1 MMIAGTDALSLPP
14 LLAASLPCVPT
25 FSREIYSTMKPAGK
39 IRLTVD
45 GRHRSG
51 NGRLPE
57 MERAISGNASPGP
70 LPRRDGVRCRQR
82 GARYRQHMF
91 PGLAWRT
98 SGNELAHAGN
108 GSFPAWGAH
117 TPGNDPADVDNGSYP
132 ARGEHTPENDRVD
145 VGKGSFPAWGASI
158 PGNGLLLVA
167 WHSMYC
173 CFGGFIVCCMRYHVL
188 C

>member
-1 MMIAGTDALSLPP
+1 MFSVCQPYVRIPP
-14 LLAASLPCVPT
+14 PFFLLL
-25 FSREIYSTMKPAGK
+25 
-39 IRLTVD
+39 RLQYVY

-57 MERAISGNASPGP
+57 MEHAISGNASPGP

-132 ARGEHTPENDRVD
+132 ARGEHTPGNDRVE
-145 VGKGSFPAWGASI
+145 VGKGSFPAWGASF
-158 PGNGLLLVA
+158 PGNGLLFTMDCCW
-167 WHSMYC
+167 WHGTACTVVLGDLLYV
-173 CFGGFIVCCMRYHVL
+173 VCGTMCRVRN
-188 C
+188 CSARR